1 MGASSPLPAPLAR
14 RRMTRRAVAL
24 AALLGAILFP
34 FEWLGERYPA
44 FGRALGA
51 VFADDARHAV
61 GHLALFVLLGLL
73 ALRLAPAL
81 LRRPWRYFGLL
92 ALAGVGQEAFQ
103 LLFKRRALLLDDGRD
118 LLVDLLG
125 LALALAAGWVWQRAG
140 GGRVRGGP
148 TARP

>member
-1 MGASSPLPAPLAR
+1 MGVSSPLPAPLAR
-14 RRMTRRAVAL
+14 RRMARRAVAL
-24 AALLGAILFP
+24 AALLALLGAILFP

-44 FGRALGA
+44 FGRALGG
-51 VFADDARHAV
+51 VFADDARHAA
-61 GHLALFVLLGLL
+61 GHLTLFVLLGLL

-103 LLFKRRALLLDDGRD
+103 LLFKRRVLLLDDGRD

-140 GGRVRGGP
+140 EGKVRDGP
-148 TARP
+148 